1 MTGGVRR
8 NAFILEAMPRPGRSG
23 LVQRAVLLVV
33 FTLSGAA
40 GLIYEVLWTRRL
52 THIFGSTTLAVSTVL
67 AAFMGGLA
75 LGSYLLGAWADRNR
89 EKALRAYA
97 VLEFA
102 IALLGLAVPLL
113 LRAVEAAY
121 LGLSPALEKA
131 PMIFFVA
138 QFLLVGLVLIL
149 PCVLMGG
156 TLPILARWLVGREEE
171 IGGRVGTL
179 YAANTFGA
187 AAGTAAATYVLLPRA
202 GVREGELVAV
212 GINLGA
218 GLIALALS
226 RTARPAASGAPQPAP
241 PPTDAESGATGPAG
255 STGLLAA
262 IGLSGFACMIDEVVW
277 ARMVSLVFGSTV
289 YAFGLMLLL
298 FLTGIAIGSAI
309 FARMRRADPI
319 RVLGLAMI
327 ANTAAALLGIAAV
340 PHLPTVYMRGFPAV
354 RDSFSLQQAMQV
366 LETAPVLLPM
376 AILFGIAFPAAVA
389 ATSNLPGMGRGVGRV
404 MAWNTIGTVGGA
416 FLGGFVFIPRLGL
429 RATLTVA
436 AAATAVG
443 GVLALRRLGQPFWTR
458 AGLAAAA
465 AALTAALLLPAWPQN
480 LLAQGAGFYATSF
493 ETEAALLQAARETE
507 ILYYKDGIATTLS
520 VDRQGPYRFYRSN
533 GKTDASTAPGDMANQ
548 LLLGH
553 LPMLVHPAPRD
564 VFVLGLGTGVSAAA
578 IARYP
583 IESMVIADIES
594 SAREATKFFE
604 PENRGVLSDPRVRF
618 LVADGRNAL
627 LARKDTYDVI
637 LSDPSDVWVA
647 GVGNLFTQEFYALA
661 RSRLR
666 PGGVM
671 VQWFHMHSLPPED
684 MKLIVATFR
693 SVFPHT
699 AFWRPNRGDVILLGT
714 VEPTPW
720 DIARLRERVETVPGV
735 SQDMLAM
742 GFWQPLSIFS
752 AFVLDGDDLS
762 RMLAGVRGLH
772 SDNRPVIEYLTPRAG
787 YIDTTA
793 INDAGVQA
801 LQTKALPAIA
811 GFEEARDLDSR
822 AKYLLGF
829 GYASIGRI
837 DPAIRMM
844 EQSIEAPTAEAKFFV
859 GLGNQYRLKEWTGK
873 AVAAYRRALERDP
886 AETEASLQLAELL
899 RAQGDEAGA
908 EKALREALERVKDDP
923 ALALAAARLLAETGR
938 AAEALPL
945 IAPALAK
952 EPLNAP
958 LQLVAGV
965 ALAVS
970 GRPEDAS
977 AALRRAAG
985 LAVDDAA
992 LQREAGDALAAL
1004 GDLDGAAGA
1013 YRRASELE
1021 PDDAAAF
1028 VGLAKASYQRGDI
1041 GAARAARAR
1050 ALELDPYNA
1059 EMLAIGGE

>member
-1 MTGGVRR
+1 
-8 NAFILEAMPRPGRSG
+8 MPRAGRSG
-23 LVQRAVLLVV
+23 PLERAILLVV

-67 AAFMGGLA
+67 AAFMGGFA

-89 EKALRAYA
+89 RKALRAYGL
-97 VLEFA
+97 LEIA
-102 IALLGLAVPLL
+102 IGVLGLAVPLL

-121 LGLSPALEKA
+121 LGLSPALERA
-131 PMIFFVA
+131 PMLFFVA

-156 TLPILARWLVGREEE
+156 TLPILARWLVGREDE

-187 AAGTAAATYVLLPRA
+187 AAGTAAATYVLLPSA

-212 GINLGA
+212 GINLVA

-226 RTARPAASGAPQPAP
+226 RGKRSALPPALAPEIAAIPAETPPASA
-241 PPTDAESGATGPAG
+241 AG
-255 STGLLAA
+255 TTGLLAA
-262 IGLSGFACMIDEVVW
+262 IGLSGFACMVDEVVW

-309 FARMRRADPI
+309 FARMRRADPV
-319 RVLGLAMI
+319 RVLGLALI
-327 ANTAAALLGIAAV
+327 GNTAAALLGIAAV

-354 RDSFSLQQAMQV
+354 RDSFLLQQAMQV

-389 ATSNLPGMGRGVGRV
+389 ATSNLPGMGRGIGRV
-404 MAWNTIGTVGGA
+404 MAWNTIGTVAGA
-416 FLGGFVFIPRLGL
+416 FLGGFVLIPQLGL
-429 RATLTVA
+429 RASLTA
-436 AAATAVG
+436 AAGATAVG
-443 GVLALRRLGQPFWTR
+443 GVLALRRLGSRSWTR
-458 AGLAAAA
+458 AGFAAAA
-465 AALTAALLLPAWPQN
+465 AALAVALLLPAWPRN
-480 LLAQGAGFYATSF
+480 LLAQGAGFYAAIF
-493 ETEAALLQAARETE
+493 GTEQALLDAARDSE

-583 IESMVIADIES
+583 VESIVIADIEAA
-594 SAREATKFFE
+594 ARDATRQFA
-604 PENRGVLSDPRVRF
+604 PENRDVLSDPRVRF

-627 LARKDTYDVI
+627 LARKNTYDVI

-647 GVGNLFTQEFYALA
+647 GVGNLFTQEFYSLA

-699 AFWRPNRGDVILLGT
+699 AFWRPNRGDVVLLGT

-720 DIARLRERVETVPGV
+720 DYARLRQRVETVPGV
-735 SQDMLAM
+735 SEDLLSM
-742 GFWQPLSIFS
+742 GFWHPLAIFS

-762 RMLAGVRGLH
+762 RMLADVQGLH
-772 SDNRPVIEYLTPRAG
+772 SDNLPVIEYRTPRAG
-787 YIDTTA
+787 YIDTTTV
-793 INDAGVQA
+793 NDAGVQA
-801 LQTKALPAIA
+801 LQTKPLPAIA
-811 GFEEARDLDSR
+811 GFDPARDFDAR

-829 GYASIGRI
+829 GYASIGRT
-837 DPAIRMM
+837 DAAIRLM
-844 EQSIEAPTAEAKFFV
+844 EQSLEAPNPEAKFFV
-859 GLGNQYRLKEWTGK
+859 GLGNQYRAKGSDGK
-873 AVAAYRRALERDP
+873 AIAVYAGALERDP
-886 AETEASLQLAELL
+886 AEAEASLQMAELL
-899 RAQGDEAGA
+899 RARGDDVGA
-908 EKALREALERVKDDP
+908 ERALRAALALAKEDA
-923 ALALAAARLLAETGR
+923 ALALAAGRLLIETGR
-938 AAEALPL
+938 AAEAFPL
-945 IAPALAK
+945 ISPALAK
-952 EPLNAP
+952 DPQNAA
-958 LQLVAGV
+958 LQLAAGV
-965 ALAVS
+965 ALATT
-970 GRPEDAS
+970 GRAEDAN
-977 AALRRAAG
+977 AALRRASQ
-985 LAVDDAA
+985 LAPEDAS

-1004 GDLDGAAGA
+1004 GDLDAAAAA

-1021 PDDAAAF
+1021 PGNAAAF
-1028 VGLAKASYQRGDI
+1028 VGLAKTSYRRGDRAT
-1041 GAARAARAR
+1041 GRAARAR
-1050 ALELDPYNA
+1050 ALELDPYDA
-1059 EMLAIGGE
+1059 EMLALPGN

>member
-1 MTGGVRR
+1 MSNPGYR
-8 NAFILEAMPRPGRSG
+8 NAFILEAMPRASRSG
-23 LVQRAVLLVV
+23 LLQRAVLLVV

-89 EKALRAYA
+89 EKALRTYA
-97 VLEFA
+97 LLEFA
-102 IALLGLAVPLL
+102 IALLALAVPLL
-113 LRAVEAAY
+113 LRAVETAY

-131 PMIFFVA
+131 PMLFFVA

-156 TLPILARWLVGREEE
+156 TLPILARWLVDREDD
-171 IGGRVGTL
+171 IGARVGTL
-179 YAANTFGA
+179 YAANTLGA

-226 RTARPAASGAPQPAP
+226 RKARSASSRAAQPEPAGNAG
-241 PPTDAESGATGPAG
+241 EGATAAPAG

-262 IGLSGFACMIDEVVW
+262 IGLSGFACMVDEVVW

-309 FARMRRADPI
+309 FARMRRVDPV
-319 RVLGLAMI
+319 RVLGLALI
-327 ANTAAALLGIAAV
+327 GNTAAALLGIAAV

-354 RDSFSLQQAMQV
+354 RDSFLLQQALQV
-366 LETAPVLLPM
+366 LETAPLLLPM

-416 FLGGFVFIPRLGL
+416 FLGGFVLIPQLGL

-465 AALTAALLLPAWPQN
+465 AALVAALLLPAWPRN
-480 LLAQGAGFYATSF
+480 LLALGAGFYAAIF
-493 ETEAALLQAARETE
+493 GTEEALLQAARESE

-520 VDRQGPYRFYRSN
+520 VDRQGSLRFYRSN

-583 IESMVIADIES
+583 VTSIVIADIEAA
-594 SAREATKFFE
+594 AREATRFFE
-604 PENRGVLSDPRVRF
+604 PENRNVLSDPRVRF
-618 LVADGRNAL
+618 LVADGRNAF

-720 DIARLRERVETVPGV
+720 DIARLRQRVETIPGV
-735 SQDMLAM
+735 SQDLLAM

-762 RMLAGVRGLH
+762 RMLADVRGLH

-793 INDAGVQA
+793 INDAGIQT
-801 LQTKALPAIA
+801 LQTKPLPAIA
-811 GFEEARDLDSR
+811 GFDAARDLDSR
-822 AKYLLGF
+822 ARYLLGF

-837 DPAIRMM
+837 DPAIQMM
-844 EQSIEAPTAEAKFFV
+844 EQSIEAPNAEAKFFV
-859 GLGNQYRLKEWTGK
+859 GLGNQYRAKGWNGK
-873 AVAAYRRALERDP
+873 AIAVYRRALERDP
-886 AETEASLQLAELL
+886 RDAEASLQLAELL
-899 RAQGDEAGA
+899 RAQGDDAGA
-908 EKALREALERVKDDP
+908 ETALRAALGLTKDDP
-923 ALALAAARLLAETGR
+923 ALALAAARLLLETGR

-952 EPLNAP
+952 EPQNAP
-958 LQLVAGV
+958 LQLTEGV
-965 ALAVS
+965 ALAAT
-970 GRPEDAS
+970 GRPQDAS
-977 AALRRAAG
+977 AALRRVTEAARE
-985 LAVDDAA
+985 DAS
-992 LQREAGDALAAL
+992 LQREAGAALAAL
-1004 GDLDGAAGA
+1004 GDLEAAAAA

-1021 PDDAAAF
+1021 PGDAAAF
-1028 VGLAKASYQRGDI
+1028 VGLAKASARQGDAA
-1041 GAARAARAR
+1041 AARAARAR
-1050 ALELDPYNA
+1050 ALELDPYNG
-1059 EMLAIGGE
+1059 EMLALEAR

>member
-1 MTGGVRR
+1 MLR
-8 NAFILEAMPRPGRSG
+8 AGRSG
-23 LVQRAVLLVV
+23 LVQRAILLVV

-89 EKALRAYA
+89 DKALRAYA
-97 VLEFA
+97 FLEIA

-121 LGLSPALEKA
+121 LGLSPALEKV
-131 PMIFFVA
+131 PMLFFVA

-156 TLPILARWLVGREEE
+156 TLPILARWLIGREDE

-218 GLIALALS
+218 GLIAFALS
-226 RTARPAASGAPQPAP
+226 RRARLALPRAPEPKLDGIPAESASGP
-241 PPTDAESGATGPAG
+241 PAG
-255 STGLLAA
+255 NTGLLVA
-262 IGLSGFACMIDEVVW
+262 IGLSGFACMVDEVVW

-298 FLTGIAIGSAI
+298 FLIGIAIGSAI
-309 FARMRRADPI
+309 FARMRRADPV
-319 RVLGLAMI
+319 RVLGLALI
-327 ANTAAALLGIAAV
+327 GNTAAALLGIAAV

-354 RDSFSLQQAMQV
+354 RDSFLLQQAMQV

-404 MAWNTIGTVGGA
+404 MAWNTVGTVGGA
-416 FLGGFVFIPRLGL
+416 FLGGFVLIPQMGL
-429 RATLTVA
+429 RASLTVA

-443 GVLALRRLGQPFWTR
+443 GVLVLRRLGAPFWTR

-465 AALTAALLLPAWPQN
+465 GALAVALLLPAWPLN
-480 LLAQGAGFYATSF
+480 LLAQGAGFYAASF
-493 ETEAALLQAARETE
+493 GTEAALLDAARSSE

-520 VDRQGPYRFYRSN
+520 VDRQGLYRFYRSN

-583 IESMVIADIES
+583 VASMVIADIEAA
-594 SAREATKFFE
+594 ARDATRFFE
-604 PENRGVLSDPRVRF
+604 SENRGVLSDPRVRF

-720 DIARLRERVETVPGV
+720 DIARLRQRVETVPGV
-735 SQDMLAM
+735 SQDLLTM

-762 RMLAGVRGLH
+762 RMLAGVQGLH

-787 YIDTTA
+787 YVDTTA

-801 LQTKALPAIA
+801 LQTKALPAIG
-811 GFEEARDLDSR
+811 GFDEARDFDSR

-829 GYASIGRI
+829 GYASIGRT
-837 DPAIRMM
+837 DPAIQMM
-844 EQSIEAPTAEAKFFV
+844 EQAIEAPNAEAKFFV
-859 GLGNQYRLKEWTGK
+859 GLGNQYRLKGSNGK
-873 AVAAYRRALERDP
+873 AIAVYRRALERDP
-886 AETEASLQLAELL
+886 ADTEASLQLAELL
-899 RAQGDEAGA
+899 RAQADDAGA
-908 EKALREALERVKDDP
+908 EKVLRTALGVAKDDA
-923 ALALAAARLLAETGR
+923 ALALAAARLLLETGR

-952 EPLNAP
+952 EPPNAS
-958 LQLVAGV
+958 LQLVAGL
-965 ALAVS
+965 ALAAS
-970 GRPEDAS
+970 GRPEEASPALRKAAEMAREDAS
-977 AALRRAAG
+977 
-985 LAVDDAA
+985 

-1004 GDLDGAAGA
+1004 GDLDAAAAA
-1013 YRRASELE
+1013 YRRASELM
-1021 PDDAAAF
+1021 PGDAAAF
-1028 VGLAKASYQRGDI
+1028 AGLAKASYRRGDV
-1041 GAARAARAR
+1041 AAGRAARAR
-1050 ALELDPYNA
+1050 ALEIDPYNG
-1059 EMLAIGGE
+1059 EMLALPN